1 MSSEEGNKK
10 TQTWLGEAVF
20 YKGKGTG
27 VCGGV
32 TSSKLHLNTKRRD
45 RNSITRKW
53 KSAVV

>member
-1 MSSEEGNKK
+1 MSSEEGNKE